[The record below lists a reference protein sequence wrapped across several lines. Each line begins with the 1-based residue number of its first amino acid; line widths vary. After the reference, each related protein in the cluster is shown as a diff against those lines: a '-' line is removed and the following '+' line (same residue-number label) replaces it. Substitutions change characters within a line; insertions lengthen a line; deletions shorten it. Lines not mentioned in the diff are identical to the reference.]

1 MIKYSEIDP
10 RKDAFIFE
18 LDDVLYPEKDY
29 LYQIYYLFT
38 AFLESMYRWHQ
49 ERALLT
55 VRDAVPPIA
64 DAEDQPCIERKRPD
78 EQDVARPWLPH

>member
-1 MIKYSEIDP
+1 MRRTPSAAAAYGM
-10 RKDAFIFE
+10 RRNRHGRRG
-18 LDDVLYPEKDY
+18 
-29 LYQIYYLFT
+29 LFT

-55 VRDAVPPIA
+55 VRDAVPPTA